1 MRLACNYLLVNGELG
16 HPALVFIGCKFDR
29 IGTFESVF
37 RTRARSDMSAPQA
50 EAIIKNKLHFQA
62 LRRYLY
68 TLNSQEAVS
77 V

>member
-1 MRLACNYLLVNGELG
+1 MRLACNYLLVNSELG
-16 HPALVFIGCKFDR
+16 HPALVFIGCKLDR

-37 RTRARSDMSAPQA
+37 RTRAQSNMSAPQA
-50 EAIIKNKLHFQA
+50 KAIIKNKLHFQA